1 MKFGENSFLMLQFKE
16 GYRREQQRKEKESS
30 SARKRREVSASQ
42 EQFSIRF
49 RTRHDGMLFLA
60 TDSAVT
66 SVSGY
71 TVLEVGLHLHVV
83 LSFERNDAFVLCLLW
98 LICGGRGGN
107 VNGGGGVVK
116 TSRFPY
122 RTASSLFPASSC
134 HIVSLPSCLR
144 LLRSPALLF
153 NSRLSKVVICFL
165 AFTFTEESK
174 HVF

>member
-60 TDSAVT
+60 MDSAVT

-107 VNGGGGVVK
+107 VNGGGGGGGKNFPLPV
-116 TSRFPY
+116 SYRFLPI
-122 RTASSLFPASSC
+122 SCQFQHQQQQQSLFE
-134 HIVSLPSCLR
+134 L
-144 LLRSPALLF
+144 
-153 NSRLSKVVICFL
+153 
-165 AFTFTEESK
+165 
-174 HVF
+174 